1 MHALYL
7 NVRQHGLFLSAF
19 ESAYPKVHH
28 TILSFADLYMNK
40 GRELGQHTS
49 LVDARARAVMH
60 GHVHDYTLASNFEG
74 PS

>member
-40 GRELGQHTS
+40 GHELGQGRN
-49 LVDARARAVMH
+49 ARPRLH
-60 GHVHDYTLASNFEG
+60 PGLKF
-74 PS
+74 